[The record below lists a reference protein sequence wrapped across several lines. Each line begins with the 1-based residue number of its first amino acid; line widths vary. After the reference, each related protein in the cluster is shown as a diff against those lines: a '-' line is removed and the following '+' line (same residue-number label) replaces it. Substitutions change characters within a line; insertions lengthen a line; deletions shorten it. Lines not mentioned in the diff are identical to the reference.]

1 MGCQVRAPCLH
12 GGIKPSQDGKK
23 NDSIL
28 HRKNVKYTGDNI
40 SGVGYTVDYLYKKS
54 EPSGLVNKLF

>member
-1 MGCQVRAPCLH
+1 M
-12 GGIKPSQDGKK
+12 

-54 EPSGLVNKLF
+54 EPSGLVNELS